1 LQAATSQQVS
11 APRLEQQFVFQPV
24 PRIEDITAR
33 HLSEVPEHV
42 SLAWIVFEAGG

>member
-1 LQAATSQQVS
+1 VFDDAGIDFPPDQ
-11 APRLEQQFVFQPV
+11 EFVFQPV

-33 HLSEVPEHV
+33 HLSKVPEHL